1 MERIN
6 KRKRNTIK
14 SLSVQSVN
22 VTFIS
27 FKYRKYIDN
36 SIHWILSFYLV
47 VKRLT
52 ITRNSVVKF
61 QNLIV
66 NHESQPITSNHVDE
80 IKSIFHSFWM
90 AIIWWKN
97 KNLMKI
103 ADTSFKVAIFWCNF
117 SVKLPWLQR
126 KGNKLNTTLFDIIDK
141 IVKPSHLENL

>member
-80 IKSIFHSFWM
+80 IKSIFYSFWM

-97 KNLMKI
+97 KDLIKI
-103 ADTSFKVAIFWCNF
+103 ADKNFKVAIFSDVILVSNNHGCKEKVINLIPHYLILF
-117 SVKLPWLQR
+117 KKL
-126 KGNKLNTTLFDIIDK
+126 
-141 IVKPSHLENL
+141 

>member
-80 IKSIFHSFWM
+80 IKGIFHSFWM

-97 KNLMKI
+97 KDLMKI
-103 ADTSFKVAIFWCNF
+103 ADKNFKVAIFSDVILVSNNHGCKEKVINLIPHYLILLT
-117 SVKLPWLQR
+117 KL
-126 KGNKLNTTLFDIIDK
+126 
-141 IVKPSHLENL
+141 

>member
-97 KNLMKI
+97 KNLMKT
-103 ADTSFKVAIFWCNF
+103 ADTSFKIYQNKIFGGNF
-117 SVKLPWLQR
+117 VLRIFGQ
-126 KGNKLNTTLFDIIDK
+126 KGPEMAKKWVF
-141 IVKPSHLENL
+141 